1 MKELIRIQ
9 RSLVEQLAKIAT
21 EGPEDTTVAEDLIE
35 QLSESFE
42 HLEPLVEHLDNYDEF
57 DTESWVEELRQLV
70 AELDD

>member
-1 MKELIRIQ
+1 MKETIRIQ

-21 EGPEDTTVAEDLIE
+21 DSDFNAEATDLAE

-42 HLEPLVEHLDNYDEF
+42 QLEPLVEHLDNYDEF
-57 DTESWVEELRQLV
+57 DVVSWVEELRQLV